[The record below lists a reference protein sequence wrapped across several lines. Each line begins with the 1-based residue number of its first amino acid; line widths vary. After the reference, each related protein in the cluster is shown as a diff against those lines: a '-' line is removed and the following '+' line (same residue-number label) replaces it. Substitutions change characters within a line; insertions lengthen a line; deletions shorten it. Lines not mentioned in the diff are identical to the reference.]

1 MDWELFWLVAT
12 ISFLGMISPGPDFFL
27 VVKSS
32 LSYSRKY
39 ALMTCLGI
47 VMALMVHMSYCVAG
61 IAIII
66 KTTPWLFNLLRY
78 AGAVYL
84 IWLGIKGILAKAN
97 GTSYISDE
105 HGKIDISYQKAFIQG
120 FLCNLL
126 NPKATLF
133 FLAIFT
139 QVLAIESSLTDK
151 LLVAAVILIEAMI
164 WWPVV
169 VTVFQSALVQRRYFK
184 IQFIVDKLLGII
196 LIVLGIKVA
205 LGI

>member
-1 MDWELFWLVAT
+1 MNWELLWLVAT

-27 VVKSS
+27 VVKNS
-32 LSYSRKY
+32 LSYPRKY
-39 ALMTCLGI
+39 ALMTCFGI
-47 VMALMVHMSYCVAG
+47 IMALMVHMSYCVAG

-66 KTTPWLFNLLRY
+66 KTTPWLFTLLRY
-78 AGAVYL
+78 AGAFYL
-84 IWLGIKGILAKAN
+84 IWIGIKGLLAKGN
-97 GTSYISDE
+97 GTTYIGDDE
-105 HGKIDISYQKAFIQG
+105 TKINIGYQKAFMQG

-151 LLVAAVILIEAMI
+151 LLVAAVILIEAI
-164 WWPVV
+164 FWWPFV

-184 IQFIVDKLLGII
+184 IQFIVDKLLAVI
-196 LIVLGIKVA
+196 LIAVGVKVA
-205 LGI
+205 LGV